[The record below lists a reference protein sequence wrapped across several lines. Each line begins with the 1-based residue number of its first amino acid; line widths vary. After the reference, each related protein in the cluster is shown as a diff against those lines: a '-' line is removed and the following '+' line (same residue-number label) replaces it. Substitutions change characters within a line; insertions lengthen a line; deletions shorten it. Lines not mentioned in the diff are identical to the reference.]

1 MQSMIDV
8 LKEEAFDKDTEVLD
22 KFYTSV
28 KINVG
33 NIDNLEGKQTVIK
46 NLYEKFFKGAFP
58 KTVDK
63 LGIVY
68 TPVECVD
75 FIIRSVNELL
85 KSEFDT
91 SLTEENVHILDP
103 FTGTGTFITRLLQSG
118 LIRPED
124 MERKYRNEIHCN
136 EIVLL
141 AYYIADVNIES
152 VFHDLVKRDKYLP
165 YDGICLTDTFQLN
178 EEGNRDIF

>member
-1 MQSMIDV
+1 MNNNAVSRSMQRMID
-8 LKEEAFDKDTEVLD
+8 LLQEQAFEKDTEVLE
-22 KFYTSV
+22 KFYQSV
-28 KINVG
+28 RTNVG
-33 NIDNLEGKQTVIK
+33 GIDNLEGKQTIIK

-58 KTVDK
+58 LTVEK

-75 FIIRSVNELL
+75 FIIHSVNDIL
-85 KSEFDT
+85 KAEFNT
-91 SLTEENVHILDP
+91 SLTEQNVHILDP
-103 FTGTGTFITRLLQSG
+103 FVGTGTFITRLLQSG

-124 MERKYRNEIHCN
+124 MERKYLNEIHCN

-152 VFHDLVKRDKYLP
+152 VFHDITSRKH
-165 YDGICLTDTFQLN
+165 ICRTAVSA
-178 EEGNRDIF
+178 